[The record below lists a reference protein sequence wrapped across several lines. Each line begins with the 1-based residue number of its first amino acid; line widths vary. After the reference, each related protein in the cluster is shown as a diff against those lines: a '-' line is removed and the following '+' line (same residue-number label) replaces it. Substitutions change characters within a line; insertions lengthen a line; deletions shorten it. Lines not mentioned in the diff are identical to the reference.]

1 MAQRTREHS
10 RIDPAG
16 RGAGENVDDD
26 AQLYL
31 VADLLQPRDDLGR
44 RQVNALEVDVGMDED
59 NFGDGVL
66 GTPLGASSE

>member
-10 RIDPAG
+10 GIDPAG

-31 VADLLQPRDDLGR
+31 VADLLQELKIVGLGIVFR
-44 RQVNALEVDVGMDED
+44 VMRVGLVEERGLGSTRSV
-59 NFGDGVL
+59 GDPVQ
-66 GTPLGASSE
+66 GA